1 MRWGAHPAMLGDVMN
16 AVELLGYAAVAV
28 NIGVYLMRTMI
39 PLRIFA
45 VATNCL
51 FIAWAFL
58 DDVYPTLVLNLI
70 LLPLNGYRLAEML
83 LLVRRTRTAATKH
96 DFDINVVR
104 SFARTQNVANGD
116 KLFAMG
122 DIADAMYVIESGRF
136 VLPESGIALAPGA
149 FVGELGLLSPGGLRT
164 QSLVC
169 TESGSVQR
177 LSYDQ
182 FRQLFFQNPK
192 FGYYFLQ
199 LTTERLFENV
209 TKLEQTLNAHGIS
222 NPLTGSRLVAAK

>member
-1 MRWGAHPAMLGDVMN
+1 MN
-16 AVELLGYAAVAV
+16 AVELLGYAAVIV

-58 DDVYPTLVLNLI
+58 DDIYPTLLLNVI
-70 LLPLNGYRLAEML
+70 LLPLNGYRLVEML
-83 LLVRRTRTAATKH
+83 LLVRKTRIAATRH
-96 DFDINVVR
+96 EFDMSVIR
-104 SFARTQNVANGD
+104 PFARTQKVTSGD
-116 KLFAMG
+116 RLFAMG

-136 VLPESGIALAPGA
+136 VLPESGIELPPGA

-177 LSYDQ
+177 LGYDQ

-209 TKLEQTLNAHGIS
+209 TKLEHTLSAHGIAS
-222 NPLTGSRLVAAK
+222 PLTGSRIVAAK